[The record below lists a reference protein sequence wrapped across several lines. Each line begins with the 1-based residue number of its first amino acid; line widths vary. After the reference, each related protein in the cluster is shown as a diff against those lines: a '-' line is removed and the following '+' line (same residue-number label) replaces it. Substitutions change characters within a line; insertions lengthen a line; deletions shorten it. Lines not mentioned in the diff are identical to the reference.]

1 MQCMETHM
9 VGKHGSEDQN
19 THTCDR
25 CGNSYTC
32 NTIKEADS
40 YHKTN
45 YIRDSKAQLIWKCI
59 WISCISAGRSLLNR
73 SAWFTYAHVLSLAS
87 FLTRM
92 I

>member
-45 YIRDSKAQLIWKCI
+45 YIRAGDGLVCI
-59 WISCISAGRSLLNR
+59 EPGCGKE
-73 SAWFTYAHVLSLAS
+73 V
-87 FLTRM
+87 
-92 I
+92 